1 MKKDIAE
8 LLCNQSID
16 IALIVKEAE
25 RVIDE
30 SRFLTT
36 FPEKFLER
44 MWKIQGQVYNLFI
57 NYHYNNNLN
66 DDNVNDEMI
75 DLMYTIVEYKHLY
88 RNKSYGYK
96 VMNSLLDVVI
106 ETFNEI
112 NE

>member
-1 MKKDIAE
+1 MKRILDI
-8 LLCNQSID
+8 LCDQVID
-16 IALIVKEAE
+16 VALIVKEAE

-44 MWKIQGQVYNLFI
+44 MWNIQSQVYNLFI

-88 RNKSYGYK
+88 RNKSYAYR
-96 VMNSLLDVVI
+96 VMNSLLDIVEQSFI
-106 ETFNEI
+106 EI
-112 NE
+112 NS

>member
-30 SRFLTT
+30 SKFLTA

-44 MWKIQGQVYNLFI
+44 MWEIQGQVYNLFI

-66 DDNVNDEMI
+66 DNNVNDEMI

-106 ETFNEI
+106 ETFNDI
-112 NE
+112 NN